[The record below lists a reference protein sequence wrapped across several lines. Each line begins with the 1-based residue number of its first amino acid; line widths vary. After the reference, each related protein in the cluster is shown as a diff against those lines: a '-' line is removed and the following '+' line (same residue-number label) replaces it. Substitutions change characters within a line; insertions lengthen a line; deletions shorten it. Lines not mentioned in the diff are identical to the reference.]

1 VRRIGA
7 LVAVALVAAG
17 CASYPR
23 HVSFATVD
31 ADPDWSPDGR
41 LVAFTSSRLG
51 GGIYVVTPNGI
62 GLRRVVRGAVS
73 DVVWSPDGRRLAY
86 MGPGG
91 TYVARA
97 DGNGRRR
104 ILGRPYS
111 LPVWAPDGG
120 NIAVVGPDGL
130 QRDGA
135 LWAVRPDGSRLR
147 RLADEEGVAS
157 EGGHAAWS
165 PGSRQI
171 VFEVIHDRG
180 RFVRRAMSL
189 SVVPAVGGE
198 IARLTYGGS
207 AWDDPAWRDG
217 VIGKSTF

>member
-1 VRRIGA
+1 LWVLTVSISCGPDGSGLRRITGSG
-7 LVAVALVAAG
+7 LL
-17 CASYPR
+17 
-23 HVSFATVD
+23 TE
-31 ADPDWSPDGR
+31 PDWSPDGR
-41 LVAFTSSRLG
+41 RFVAEGPGESIVTLAIG
-51 GGIYVVTPNGI
+51 GG
-62 GLRRVVRGAVS
+62 RRQQVARRGYEPA
-73 DVVWSPDGRRLAY
+73 WSPDGR
-86 MGPGG
+86 
-91 TYVARA
+91 
-97 DGNGRRR
+97 
-104 ILGRPYS
+104 
-111 LPVWAPDGG
+111 W
-120 NIAVVGPDGL
+120 IAF

-165 PGSRQI
+165 PDSRQI